1 MTELERVQMTLGCRD
16 TEAIPKVDGAGA
28 VMVQEEVRIQL
39 MHNGVKVVADGYCGV
54 WMTQIIEGLK
64 GHHEPQ
70 QELVFHALLRH
81 VSPATRIVELGAW
94 WAYYACWYLRE
105 VPDSTA
111 LCIEPCLDHLRVG
124 EHNAVLNGVSGR
136 VAFKNAWIGRE
147 QDGQVLA
154 HSVNGLPC
162 LDMDAILESAG
173 GPIEMLHVDIQGAE
187 IGLIESMGDA
197 VSKGAIR
204 FLVVSTHHE
213 SISGAAFT
221 HDDCIRAIRRLGGV
235 LLAEHSVEES
245 YSGDGLI
252 VASFLPD
259 DLGIELPKPSKNAPE
274 KSLFPPKVIP
284 LISYAQNYEDIMLW
298 RALKQVAGGFYVD
311 VGADDPRE
319 YSVTKLFYDRGWCG
333 INIEPVVR
341 QHAKFERE
349 RTRDINLQ
357 MLAGA
362 TTGTAAFWEV
372 VGTGL
377 STMDEAFARC
387 HAATG
392 RWEIKNHFLPV
403 PTVDQICLE
412 HAIRDIHFMKVDV
425 EGAEKQVLEGMALKQ
440 YRPWIILLES
450 TEPMSPTPN
459 HHLWESLLLMR
470 DYDFVYG
477 DGLNRFYVAK
487 EHSELK
493 SAFRYPPNV
502 FDRFITAKEGD
513 AVCRHGEAQA
523 QQRATQAQ
531 LQDTQAQQRA
541 TQAQLQDAQAQQQAT
556 QAQLQDTQ
564 AQQRATQ
571 AQLQDTQAQQLATQA
586 QLQDTQAQQLATQ
599 AREALWQAQLAHS
612 NEVQVALMSQLEQ
625 ANQREISRKTE
636 ILRLRAIQKSLS
648 DRLEKGPLHL
658 RQLVRQP
665 KEFFREISAYDRKQ
679 RHPRKAVGYLLR
691 KLRKMKR
698 FVMRQP
704 GKSLKGGGS
713 TQNRQIAKNNEQN
726 GLNLSKESADP
737 NCVNSGAGKNGLSP
751 RAQRIYGLI
760 ERKIKQ

>member
-28 VMVQEEVRIQL
+28 VMAQEGVRIQL
-39 MHNGVKVVADGYCGV
+39 MHNGVKVVADGYCGA

-70 QELVFHALLRH
+70 EELLFHALLRH
-81 VSPATRIVELGAW
+81 VRPATRIVELGAW

-136 VAFKNAWIGRE
+136 VAFKNAWIGRK

-154 HSVNGLPC
+154 HSVDGLPC
-162 LDMDAILESAG
+162 LNMEAILESAG

-187 IGLIESMGDA
+187 IGLIETMGDA
-197 VSKGAIR
+197 VSTGAIR

-235 LLAEHSVEES
+235 ILAEHSVEES

-259 DLGIELPKPSKNAPE
+259 DLGIELPKLSKNAPE

-319 YSVTKLFYDRGWCG
+319 LSVTKLFYDRGWCG
-333 INIEPVVR
+333 INIEPVVK

-362 TTGTAAFWEV
+362 TTGTTAFWEV

-392 RWEIKNHFLPV
+392 QWEIKNHILPV
-403 PTVDQICLE
+403 QTVDQICVE
-412 HAIRDIHFMKVDV
+412 HAIGDIHFMKVDV

-440 YRPWIILLES
+440 HRPWVILLES
-450 TEPMSPTPN
+450 TEPLSPTPN

-470 DYDFVYG
+470 EYDFVYG

-493 SAFRYPPNV
+493 SAFTYPPNV
-502 FDRFITAKEGD
+502 FDGFITAKEGD
-513 AVCRHGEAQA
+513 AVCRHDEAQA

-531 LQDTQAQQRA
+531 LQDTQS
-541 TQAQLQDAQAQQQAT
+541 
-556 QAQLQDTQ
+556 QLQDTQ
-564 AQQRATQ
+564 AQQRETQ
-571 AQLQDTQAQQLATQA
+571 V
-586 QLQDTQAQQLATQ
+586 
-599 AREALWQAQLAHS
+599 REALWQAQLAHS

-625 ANQREISRKTE
+625 ANQREISRKME
-636 ILRLRAIQKSLS
+636 ILRLRAIQKSLA
-648 DRLEKGPLHL
+648 DQLERGPFRL

-665 KEFFREISAYDRKQ
+665 KEFFREVSAYDKKQ
-679 RHPRKAVGYLLR
+679 RHPKKAVGYLLR
-691 KLRKMKR
+691 KLRKVMR

-704 GKSLKGGGS
+704 GKSLKGGGNS
-713 TQNRQIAKNNEQN
+713 QNRQTAKNKGQK
-726 GLNLSKESADP
+726 GSNLSRESADP
-737 NCVNSGAGKNGLSP
+737 NCVNRDAGNNGLSP

-760 ERKIKQ
+760 QRKIKKQKKGGISCV

>member
-1 MTELERVQMTLGCRD
+1 MTELERVQMTLGCQD

-28 VMVQEEVRIQL
+28 VMEQEGVRIQF
-39 MHNGVKVVADGYCGV
+39 MHNGVKVVADGHCGA

-64 GHHEPQ
+64 GHYDPQ
-70 QELVFHALLRH
+70 KELLFHALLRH
-81 VSPATRIVELGAW
+81 VRPATRIVELGAW

-105 VPDSTA
+105 VPDSIA
-111 LCIEPCLDHLRVG
+111 LCIEQCLDHLRIG
-124 EHNAVLNGVSGR
+124 ERNAVLNGVLGR

-147 QDGQVLA
+147 QDGQALA
-154 HSVNGLPC
+154 HTVDGLPC
-162 LDMDAILESAG
+162 LSMEAILESAG

-187 IGLIESMGDA
+187 VGLIETMGDA
-197 VSKGAIR
+197 VSTGAIR

-235 LLAEHSVEES
+235 ILAEHSVEES
-245 YSGDGLI
+245 YGGDGLI

-259 DLGIELPKPSKNAPE
+259 DLGIDLPKPSKNTPD
-274 KSLFPPKVIP
+274 KSLFPPQVIP

-333 INIEPVVR
+333 INIEPVVK

-392 RWEIKNHFLPV
+392 QWEIKNHILPV
-403 PTVDQICLE
+403 QTVDQIFLK
-412 HAIRDIHFMKVDV
+412 HAIGDIHFMKVDV

-440 YRPWIILLES
+440 YRPWVILLES

-470 DYDFVYG
+470 EYDFVYG

-513 AVCRHGEAQA
+513 AVCRHDEAQA

-531 LQDTQAQQRA
+531 LQDT
-541 TQAQLQDAQAQQQAT
+541 QAQQQAT

-571 AQLQDTQAQQLATQA
+571 AQLQDTQAQQR
-586 QLQDTQAQQLATQ
+586 ATQ

-625 ANQREISRKTE
+625 ANQREISKKME

-648 DRLEKGPLHL
+648 DRLEKGPFHL

-665 KEFFREISAYDRKQ
+665 KEFFREVSAYDKKQ

-713 TQNRQIAKNNEQN
+713 AQNRQIAKNNEQN

-737 NCVNSGAGKNGLSP
+737 NCVNSDAGDNGLSP
-751 RAQRIYGLI
+751 RGQRIYGLI

>member
-1 MTELERVQMTLGCRD
+1 MTELERVQMTLSCRD

-28 VMVQEEVRIQL
+28 VIVQEGLRIQL
-39 MHNGVKVVADGYCGV
+39 MHNGVKVVADGYCGA

-70 QELVFHALLRH
+70 KELVFHALLRH
-81 VSPATRIVELGAW
+81 VRPATRIVELGAW

-124 EHNAVLNGVSGR
+124 EQNAVLNGVSGR
-136 VAFKNAWIGRE
+136 VIFKNAWIGRK
-147 QDGQVLA
+147 QDGQFLA
-154 HSVNGLPC
+154 HSVEGLRC
-162 LDMDAILESAG
+162 LDMEAILESAG

-197 VSKGAIR
+197 VSTGAIR
-204 FLVVSTHHE
+204 FIVVSTHHE

-235 LLAEHSVEES
+235 ILAEHSVEES

-333 INIEPVVR
+333 INIEPVFK
-341 QHAKFERE
+341 QHAKIERE

-392 RWEIKNHFLPV
+392 QWEIKNHILPV
-403 PTVDQICLE
+403 QTVDQICLE

-513 AVCRHGEAQA
+513 AECRHDEAQAQHRETQAQLRDVQAQQLETQAQLQDMQGQLQDVQAQQRETQAQLQDVQA
-523 QQRATQAQ
+523 QQRAT
-531 LQDTQAQQRA
+531 L
-541 TQAQLQDAQAQQQAT
+541 L
-556 QAQLQDTQ
+556 
-564 AQQRATQ
+564 
-571 AQLQDTQAQQLATQA
+571 
-586 QLQDTQAQQLATQ
+586 
-599 AREALWQAQLAHS
+599 REALWQAQLAHS

-625 ANQREISRKTE
+625 ANQREISRNME
-636 ILRLRAIQKSLS
+636 SLRLRAIQKSLA
-648 DRLEKGPLHL
+648 DRLEKGPFRL

-665 KEFFREISAYDRKQ
+665 KEFFREVSAYDKKQ
-679 RHPRKAVGYLLR
+679 RHPRKAIGYLLR
-691 KLRKMKR
+691 KLRKMMR

-704 GKSLKGGGS
+704 GKSLKGGGNA
-713 TQNRQIAKNNEQN
+713 QNRQIAKNKGQK
-726 GLNLSKESADP
+726 GSNLLRESTEP
-737 NCVNSGAGKNGLSP
+737 NCVNSVAGNSGLSP

-760 ERKIKQ
+760 QRKIK